1 MTTSTFTTAISHAA
15 TANFRAWGLELSN
28 ALTTVGFIKSAD
40 TGQINWAT
48 VTRPAVNTSGG
59 YEIRYLNDSLHGTAP
74 IYMKIEYG
82 TNTTGAAYPAMWI
95 TIGTGSNGSG
105 TITGTII
112 AREENVLGI
121 YPLDSAVATKTSF
134 VCMVTG
140 CVWIAF
146 KCKNR
151 ATYYPVFSWML
162 SRTWN
167 SSGAAT
173 ADGLIFYRPN
183 TNGVTY
189 NTYCTV
195 YMFGSAY
202 TESTDPGSTG
212 IYGGQCSFMPYGMLN
227 KATIVGGT
235 PGDYQVARH
244 YTVTPTIA
252 PLVPI
257 VDCSIADGV
266 AQGTTFTCTT
276 VGATSHTFI
285 ATQYIFSAYSNQ
297 GMIWE

>member
-1 MTTSTFTTAISHAA
+1 MTTSTFTTAISHAS
-15 TANFRAWGLELSN
+15 TTTFRVWGLELSN
-28 ALTTVGFIKSAD
+28 ALTAVGFIKSGD

-48 VTRPAVNTSGG
+48 VTRPAVNVSGG

-82 TNTTGAAYPAMWI
+82 TNTTGAAYPAMWV

-105 TITGTII
+105 TITGTTI
-112 AREENVLGI
+112 AREEIVLGL
-121 YPLDSAVATKTSF
+121 YPLDSTVATKTSF

-140 CVWIAF
+140 CVWIAH

-151 ATYYPVFSWML
+151 STSFPVFSWML
-162 SRTWN
+162 CRTWD

-173 ADGLIFYRPN
+173 ADGMVFYRPS
-183 TNGVTY
+183 TSGVTY
-189 NTYCTV
+189 NTYATV
-195 YMFGSAY
+195 YMFATGYTDGS
-202 TESTDPGSTG
+202 DPASTG
-212 IYGGQCSFMPYGMLN
+212 IYGGQCAFMPYGMLN
-227 KATIVGGT
+227 KATIVSGV

-244 YTVTPTIA
+244 YTITPTIS

-257 VDCSIADGV
+257 VDCSIIDGV
-266 AQGTTFTCTT
+266 TQGTTFTCTP
-276 VGATSHTFI
+276 VGATSRTFI
-285 ATQYIFSAYSNQ
+285 TVEYMFSAYSQQ